1 MYGSESMLTDNA
13 SFRNNYRSS
22 TQWPHTLRI
31 LGVLFPYTARIVR
44 ILRSRSKRCNYSDVP
59 WVSID
64 LR

>member
-31 LGVLFPYTARIVR
+31 LGVLFPSVLL
-44 ILRSRSKRCNYSDVP
+44 LRSRSKRCNYSDVR